1 MQRELT
7 DGFIRTIRPPT
18 AGRAEFWDTRVTGL
32 ALRVTPSGVM
42 SWSIRARTGDGKRV
56 RPSLGTWPH
65 LSLSAARKRARAML
79 VDIEGGADPVAE
91 RRAAEAAR
99 LARSSNTIA
108 ARLQEWREAR
118 SARWA
123 DGYARSV
130 QQICDRE
137 IAPSLGHK
145 SLSETTRSDWT
156 SLIARKQRQSEAA
169 AANLF
174 RTCSAFLNHA
184 EAAGWIDHA
193 LLPRKGAS
201 LLAPPVAPR
210 VRTLTEVELVS
221 IWRAA
226 DGMAPKAR
234 AFVHLLAMSAAR
246 RQEVADVAKGEI
258 DLERGRW
265 SVPGTRAKN
274 GIGITVP
281 LHPLVI
287 ADIQAIWP
295 AHECGPNWKLLGAI
309 AGSGLSGFSKIKA
322 KLDEL
327 SGTTN
332 WHIHDL
338 RRSARTGMARLGIST
353 EHAEAALNH
362 ISGRSALVRTYDR
375 HDYQCEIIAALER
388 WQAHIASLL
397 QAQATAEIVPLL
409 ASA

>member
-1 MQRELT
+1 M
-7 DGFIRTIRPPT
+7 
-18 AGRAEFWDTRVTGL
+18 
-32 ALRVTPSGVM
+32 
-42 SWSIRARTGDGKRV
+42 
-56 RPSLGTWPH
+56 
-65 LSLSAARKRARAML
+65 
-79 VDIEGGADPVAE
+79 
-91 RRAAEAAR
+91 
-99 LARSSNTIA
+99 
-108 ARLQEWREAR
+108 
-118 SARWA
+118 
-123 DGYARSV
+123 
-130 QQICDRE
+130 
-137 IAPSLGHK
+137 
-145 SLSETTRSDWT
+145 
-156 SLIARKQRQSEAA
+156 
-169 AANLF
+169 
-174 RTCSAFLNHA
+174 
-184 EAAGWIDHA
+184 
-193 LLPRKGAS
+193 
-201 LLAPPVAPR
+201 
-210 VRTLTEVELVS
+210 
-221 IWRAA
+221 
-226 DGMAPKAR
+226 
-234 AFVHLLAMSAAR
+234 
-246 RQEVADVAKGEI
+246 
-258 DLERGRW
+258 
-265 SVPGTRAKN
+265 VPGTRAKN